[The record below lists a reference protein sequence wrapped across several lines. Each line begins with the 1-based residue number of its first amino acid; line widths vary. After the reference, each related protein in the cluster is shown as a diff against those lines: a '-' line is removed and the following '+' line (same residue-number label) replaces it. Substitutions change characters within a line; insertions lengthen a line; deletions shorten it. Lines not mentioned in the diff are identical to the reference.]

1 MLGLIILMK
10 KKFQM
15 IKKGGLTERRKQI
28 LETII
33 QFINE
38 NNRSPLIR
46 EIANELGLT
55 DPTISSHLDKLEDQG
70 YIKRQE
76 GQGIMIKETPP
87 YSEYEL
93 VRRELIEKALK
104 VLNGEVTDEDSK
116 EIVIQNL
123 QSKLRKVY

>member
-1 MLGLIILMK
+1 
-10 KKFQM
+10 M